1 MSFACRPQS
10 GAFFVFP
17 GIPLGSSYS
26 SSGTGA
32 DVSLSVVFKR
42 NGSLSVTRVQGL
54 SGGSTLLSEQWYS
67 VLQNDIGL
75 SHYVRVTPTLFA
87 PTGAY
92 TSGVWYQISGDIS
105 FDWIVTSAGTKN
117 PTCTFEISTTITGS
131 NIVASVTGVALTVT
145 YT

>member
-1 MSFACRPQS
+1 MSFACRPQA

-26 SSGTGA
+26 STGTGS

-42 NGSLSVTRVQGL
+42 DGSLSVTRVQGN
-54 SGGSTLLSEQWYS
+54 SGGSTLLTDQWYS
-67 VLQNDIGL
+67 VIQSNIGT
-75 SHYVRVTPTLFA
+75 SHYVKVTPTLFA

-105 FDWIVTSAGTKN
+105 FDWIVTSAGVKN
-117 PTCTFEISTTITGS
+117 PVCLFQISTTITGS
-131 NIVASVTGVALTVT
+131 NIVASVSNVALTVT